1 MIENECEL
9 YKMRNYK
16 TVKQIKDVLML
27 NLNYRYPNLVDFS
40 AVIQLDQPSLVG
52 RGGRE

>member
-1 MIENECEL
+1 MIENEREL
-9 YKMRNYK
+9 YKYKNYN
-16 TVKQIKDVLML
+16 TVKQIKDVLMR

-40 AVIQLDQPSLVG
+40 VVMQLDQPGLVS